1 MGSYLGLDIGTS
13 SVKAVLI
20 DERQFAL
27 ASASLPLEL
36 LRPKE
41 GWSEQNPQDW
51 WRATQSAVATIGKR
65 ARKAFRAV
73 EAIGL
78 SGQMHGATLL
88 DSSDRVIRPA
98 ILWNDGR
105 ADNECRELE
114 AAEPRLREIA
124 GNIAMPGFT
133 APKLLWVKKH
143 EPMKFRRVA
152 KVLLP
157 KDYIRLRLSGDHA
170 SDMSDSSGTL
180 WMDVGRRAWSSEL
193 LAATSLGEEHMPKL
207 FEGIEATGQLSGE
220 LQREW
225 GLLRRPIIS
234 GGAGDNAAAA
244 CGIGAVEAQESFVSL
259 GTSGVLFV
267 ATKRFLPNTANAVHA
282 FCHAIPDKW
291 HQMGVILSATAS
303 LEWLAGIFGM
313 PAPRL
318 VKTLGSR
325 VSGPSPVLFLP
336 YLSGERTPVND
347 AHIRAV
353 FCGLGHESDRK
364 ALIQAVVEGVAFA
377 FRDCLESLRAAGTD
391 VQRAT
396 AVGGGSNSRLWL
408 KIIATVL
415 GIPIDVPAAG
425 DFGAAFGAARL
436 ALVTASGVNYR
447 TILSRPKMS
456 LHVDPDA
463 ASREAYEAAYASY
476 KQIYPAV
483 RGIRFHE

>member
-1 MGSYLGLDIGTS
+1 MGSYLGIDIGTS
-13 SVKAVLI
+13 SVKAVLL

-27 ASASLPLEL
+27 ASASSPLKL
-36 LRPKE
+36 SRPKE

-51 WRATQSAVATIGKR
+51 WKATQAAVEAVGKR
-65 ARKAFRAV
+65 ARKAFLAV

-88 DSSDRVIRPA
+88 DSSDKVIRPA

-105 ADNECRELE
+105 SGNECRELE

-133 APKLLWVKKH
+133 APKLLWVKKY
-143 EPMKFRRVA
+143 EPMNFRKVA

-157 KDYIRLRLSGDHA
+157 KDYIRLRLSGDYA

-180 WMDVGRRAWSSEL
+180 WMDVGRRAWSAEL
-193 LAATSLGEEHMPKL
+193 LAATGLGEEHMPKL
-207 FEGIEATGQLSGE
+207 FEGTEATGQLSGE
-220 LQREW
+220 LQRKW
-225 GLLRRPIIS
+225 GLLRRPIIA

-244 CGIGAVEAQESFVSL
+244 CGIGAIETDESFVSL

-267 ATKRFLPNTANAVHA
+267 STKQFSPNTAHAVHA
-282 FCHAIPDKW
+282 FCHAVPDKW

-303 LEWLAGIFGM
+303 LEWLARIFGV

-318 VKTLGSR
+318 IETLGSR
-325 VSGPSPVLFLP
+325 VKGPSPVLFLP

-347 AHIRAV
+347 EKARAL
-353 FCGLGHESDRK
+353 FCGLGHESDRR
-364 ALIQAVVEGVAFA
+364 ALTQAVLEGVAFA
-377 FRDCLESLRAAGTD
+377 FRDCLESLKAAGTD
-391 VQRAT
+391 IQRAT
-396 AVGGGSNSRLWL
+396 AVGGGSKSRLWL
-408 KIIATVL
+408 RTIATVL

-436 ALVTASGVNYR
+436 ALVAASGAHYS

-463 ASREAYEAAYASY
+463 ASREAYQAAYASY

-483 RGIRFHE
+483 RGISLHE

>member
-1 MGSYLGLDIGTS
+1 MSSYLGIDIGTS

-20 DERQFAL
+20 DERQRAL
-27 ASASLPLEL
+27 ASASSPLKL
-36 LRPKE
+36 SRPKE

-51 WRATQSAVATIGKR
+51 WRATQSAVAAIGKR
-65 ARKAFRAV
+65 APKAFRSL

-88 DSSDRVIRPA
+88 DASDKVIRPA

-105 ADNECRELE
+105 ASNECRELE
-114 AAEPRLREIA
+114 AAEPRLRDIA

-143 EPMKFRRVA
+143 EPAKFRKIA

-180 WMDVGRRAWSSEL
+180 WMDVGRRAWSAEL

-207 FEGIEATGQLSGE
+207 FEGTEATGHLSGA

-225 GLLRRPIIS
+225 RLLRRPIIA

-244 CGIGAVEAQESFVSL
+244 CGIGAVQSQESFVSL

-267 ATKRFLPNTANAVHA
+267 STEQFLPNTANAVHA
-282 FCHAIPDKW
+282 FCHAVPDKW

-303 LEWLAGIFGM
+303 LEWLAGILGM

-318 VKTLGSR
+318 IKTLGSR
-325 VSGPSPVLFLP
+325 VKEPSPVLFLP

-347 AHIRAV
+347 ANVRGL
-353 FCGLGHESDRK
+353 FGGLGHESDRK
-364 ALIQAVVEGVAFA
+364 TLIQAVVEGVAFA
-377 FRDCLESLRAAGTD
+377 FRDCLESLKAAGTD
-391 VQRAT
+391 VQRTT
-396 AVGGGSNSRLWL
+396 AVGGGSKSRLWL

-415 GIPIDVPAAG
+415 GVPIDVPAAG

-436 ALVTASGVNYR
+436 ALVAASKADYR

-456 LHVDPDA
+456 LRVDPDA
-463 ASREAYEAAYASY
+463 GSREAYEKAYAFY

-483 RGIRFHE
+483 REIRLHE

>member
-1 MGSYLGLDIGTS
+1 MGSYLGIDIGTS
-13 SVKAVLI
+13 SVKAVLL

-27 ASASLPLEL
+27 ASASSPLKL
-36 LRPKE
+36 SRPKE

-51 WRATQSAVATIGKR
+51 WKATQAAVEAVGKR
-65 ARKAFRAV
+65 ARKAFLAV

-88 DSSDRVIRPA
+88 DSSDKVIRPA

-105 ADNECRELE
+105 SGNECRELE

-133 APKLLWVKKH
+133 APKLLWVKKY
-143 EPMKFRRVA
+143 EPMNFRKVA

-157 KDYIRLRLSGDHA
+157 KDYIRLRLSGDYA

-180 WMDVGRRAWSSEL
+180 WMDVGRRAWSAEL

-207 FEGIEATGQLSGE
+207 FEGTEATGQLSGE
-220 LQREW
+220 LQRKW
-225 GLLRRPIIS
+225 GLLRRPIIAA
-234 GGAGDNAAAA
+234 GAGDNAAAA
-244 CGIGAVEAQESFVSL
+244 CGIGAIETDESFVSL

-267 ATKRFLPNTANAVHA
+267 STKQFSPNTAHAVHA
-282 FCHAIPDKW
+282 FCHAVPDKW

-303 LEWLAGIFGM
+303 LEWLARIFGV

-318 VKTLGSR
+318 IETLGSR
-325 VSGPSPVLFLP
+325 VKGPSPVLFLP

-347 AHIRAV
+347 EKARAL
-353 FCGLGHESDRK
+353 FCGLGHESDRR
-364 ALIQAVVEGVAFA
+364 ALTQAVLEGVAFA
-377 FRDCLESLRAAGTD
+377 FRDCLESLKAAGTD
-391 VQRAT
+391 IQRAT
-396 AVGGGSNSRLWL
+396 AVGGGSKSRLWL
-408 KIIATVL
+408 RTIATVL

-436 ALVTASGVNYR
+436 ALVAASGAHYS

-463 ASREAYEAAYASY
+463 ASREAYQAAYASY

-483 RGIRFHE
+483 RGIRLHE

>member
-1 MGSYLGLDIGTS
+1 MGSYLGIDIGTS

-27 ASASLPLEL
+27 ASASSPLKL
-36 LRPKE
+36 SRPKE
-41 GWSEQNPQDW
+41 GWSEQNPEDW
-51 WRATQSAVATIGKR
+51 WKATQAAVAAVGKR
-65 ARKAFRAV
+65 ARKAFREV

-88 DSSDRVIRPA
+88 DSSDKVIRPA

-105 ADNECRELE
+105 AGNECRELE
-114 AAEPRLREIA
+114 AAEPRLRDIA

-143 EPMKFRRVA
+143 EAMNFRKVA

-157 KDYIRLRLSGDHA
+157 KDYIRFRLSGDHA

-180 WMDVGRRAWSSEL
+180 WMDVGRRAWSAEL

-207 FEGIEATGQLSGE
+207 FEGTEATGQLSGE
-220 LQREW
+220 LQRKW
-225 GLLRRPIIS
+225 GLLRRPIIAA
-234 GGAGDNAAAA
+234 GAGDNAAAA
-244 CGIGAVEAQESFVSL
+244 CGIGAIETQDSFVSL

-267 ATKRFLPNTANAVHA
+267 STKEFLPNTAHAVHA
-282 FCHAIPDKW
+282 FCHAVPDKW

-303 LEWLAGIFGM
+303 LEWLAGIIGV

-318 VKTLGSR
+318 IKTLGSR
-325 VSGPSPVLFLP
+325 VKGPSPVLFLP

-347 AHIRAV
+347 EKARAL
-353 FCGLGHESDRK
+353 FCGLGHESDRN
-364 ALIQAVVEGVAFA
+364 ALTQAVIEGVAFA
-377 FRDCLESLRAAGTD
+377 FRDCLESLRAAGAD
-391 VQRAT
+391 IKRAT
-396 AVGGGSNSRLWL
+396 AVGGGSKSRLWL
-408 KIIATVL
+408 RTIATVL

-436 ALVTASGVNYR
+436 AMVAASGAHYG

-483 RGIRFHE
+483 RGIRLHE